1 MFSIMFIKR
10 PILATVCSI
19 VIVIAGIVSIYTL
32 PIAQFPELVPPQVTV
47 SAQYPGATPE
57 VIAQVVAAPLE
68 TQINGVDDMIYM
80 NSVSNG
86 QGNMVLTVT
95 FELGTDPDQATINV
109 NNRVQMA
116 TPSIPA
122 EVRQYG
128 IVVQKS
134 SPNLLLIF
142 SLFSPQGI
150 YDTTY
155 ISNYALLN
163 VVDGLKRIPGVSD
176 VNIFTN
182 QDYAMRIWLKPD
194 KMSQLGITPSDVAA
208 AIQDQNSQYALGRFG
223 DAPTKADIQKTYIM
237 TTTGRLTTEEEFEN
251 IIIKSIPG
259 GETVY
264 LRDIARVQLGAKNYS
279 FSGTQNGTPAVPVG
293 VTLAPGANAI
303 HVCDEVKAQLAEA
316 QKKFPS
322 GLVYDIPYDTTT
334 FVRVSIEEV
343 IITLIEAL
351 VLVFLVVLLFLQ
363 DLRATIIPCLA
374 VPVSI
379 IGTFAGL
386 KAFGFS
392 INTLT
397 LFGVVLAIGLVVDDA
412 IVVIE
417 NVDRHMEEDGLSPFD
432 ATCRAMEEVTA
443 PVIAIVLVLTSVFVP
458 IAFLGGFTGELYK
471 QFAVTIAT
479 SVIISGFVAL
489 SLTPALCAMILKPS
503 DHKPKFILFKWFNS
517 FFDRLTH
524 GFSSS
529 VRVML
534 KHGVVVFVVFLLFLG
549 ATARM
554 AVTLPTSLVP
564 DEDQG
569 IIMESMSLPDGS
581 ALNQTEELA
590 KKVSDITSSMP
601 EVETA
606 LVFAGYNILN
616 SSNQSNY
623 GAGFIRLKDWD
634 QRKGAG
640 EDSFSVANKVMGK
653 AWSIPEGQVFAF
665 NPPAI
670 IGMSTTGGVE
680 GYLQSRETT
689 DADEIE
695 AIVQKFIEEADKRP
709 EIASVTT
716 TFSTKVPQYYVYID
730 RVKAKSLG
738 VSLADVFGAMGSIY
752 SNYYVNDFDKM
763 GRTFQVL
770 ISSES
775 NYRDRPDG
783 IKYTYIRSQN
793 GDMIPLESLV
803 ELRPTTGPD
812 TMERFNVF
820 PAAKLTGQPAAGYT
834 SGQVIKALEET
845 AATLPDG
852 YTLAW
857 TGTAYQEKQTGS
869 ATMIAFVL
877 GIIMV
882 FLILAAQYERW
893 SLPFAVVLSVPF
905 ALFGAFA
912 ATMLRGLSD
921 DLYFQVAL
929 VTLIGL
935 SAKNAILIVEFA
947 LEEHQKGVPLMQAAV
962 NASHLRFRPIIMTSL
977 AFILGVLPLAI
988 STGAGAASRHS
999 IGTSIIGG
1007 MVASTVIGIF
1017 FVPCFFM
1024 MVMRLSSHK
1033 KDSAAEDAVSTA
1045 EGEAK

>member
-1 MFSIMFIKR
+1 MFSLIFIRR

-19 VIVIAGIVSIYTL
+19 VILLAGAVSIYTL

-57 VIAQVVAAPLE
+57 VIAQVVASPLE

-128 IVVQKS
+128 IVVSKS

-142 SLFSPQGI
+142 TLLSPDGT
-150 YDTTY
+150 YDTVY
-155 ISNYALLN
+155 MNNYALLN
-163 VVDGLKRIPGVSD
+163 VVDSLKRIPGVSD
-176 VNIFTN
+176 VKIYTN

-194 KMSQLGITPSDVAA
+194 KMSRLGITPSDVAA
-208 AIQDQNSQYALGRFG
+208 AVQDQNSQYALGRFG
-223 DAPTKADIQKTYIM
+223 DAPTDADLQKTYIM
-237 TTTGRLTTEEEFEN
+237 TTKGRLTTEKEFEE
-251 IIIKSIPG
+251 IIISTTAA
-259 GETVY
+259 GETIY
-264 LRDIARVQLGAKNYS
+264 LRDIARVELGAKSYS
-279 FSGTQNGTPAVPVG
+279 FTGTQNDIPTVPVG
-293 VTLAPGANAI
+293 ITLAPGANAI
-303 HVCDEVKAQLAEA
+303 QVCDEVKAQLAEA
-316 QKKFPS
+316 QKKFPR
-322 GLVYDIPYDTTT
+322 GITYDIPYDTTT

-343 IITLIEAL
+343 IITLLEAL
-351 VLVFLVVLLFLQ
+351 VLVFLVVFLFLQ
-363 DLRATIIPCLA
+363 DFRATIIPCLA

-397 LFGVVLAIGLVVDDA
+397 LFAMVLAIGLVVDDA

-417 NVDRHMEEDGLSPFD
+417 NVDRHMENGLSPYD
-432 ATCRAMEEVTA
+432 ATCKAMEEVTA
-443 PVIAIVLVLTSVFVP
+443 PVIAIVLVLTSVFIP
-458 IAFLGGFTGELYK
+458 IAFLGGLTGQLYK
-471 QFAVTIAT
+471 QFAITLST
-479 SVIISGFVAL
+479 SVVISGFVAL
-489 SLTPALCAMILKPS
+489 SLTPALCAKILKPS
-503 DHKPKFILFKWFNS
+503 NHKPKFVFFRWFNS
-517 FFDRLTH
+517 FFDRLTS

-529 VRVML
+529 VKVML
-534 KHGVVVFVVFLLFLG
+534 RHSVIVLMVFLLFVL
-549 ATARM
+549 ATAKM
-554 AVTLPTSLVP
+554 ALQLPSSLVP

-569 IIMESMSLPDGS
+569 IIMASMFLPDGS
-581 ALNQTEELA
+581 SMNQTKELTT
-590 KKVSDITSSMP
+590 KVSGIAQTLP

-606 LVFAGYNILN
+606 LIFTGYNIMN

-623 GAGFIRLKDWD
+623 GAGFLKLKDWKL
-634 QRKGAG
+634 REKAG
-640 EDSFSVANKVMGK
+640 EDSFSVARKVMGK
-653 AWSIPEGQVFAF
+653 SWSIPAGQVYAF

-680 GYLQSRETT
+680 GYIQSRLTT
-689 DADEIE
+689 DVLEIDRVLHE
-695 AIVQKFIEEADKRP
+695 FIEEADKRP
-709 EIASVTT
+709 EISSVTT
-716 TFSTKVPQYYVYID
+716 TFSTAVPQFYVYID
-730 RVKAKSLG
+730 RVKVKSLG
-738 VSLADVFGAMGSIY
+738 VNLSDVFGAMGSIY

-775 NYRDRPDG
+775 DYRDRPDG
-783 IKYTYIRSQN
+783 IKYTYIRSEN
-793 GDMIPLESLV
+793 GDMIPLESLI
-803 ELRPTTGPD
+803 ELRPITGPE

-820 PAAKLTGQPAAGYT
+820 PSAKITGQPASGYT
-834 SGQVIKALEET
+834 TGQVISALEEV
-845 AATLPDG
+845 ASKLSEG
-852 YTLAW
+852 FTLAW
-857 TGTAYQEKQTGS
+857 TGTAYQEKQTGA

-877 GIIMV
+877 GIVMV
-882 FLILAAQYERW
+882 FLILAAQYEKW

-905 ALFGAFA
+905 AIFGAFLA
-912 ATMLRGLSD
+912 NTLRGLSN

-929 VTLIGL
+929 VTLVGL

-947 LEEHQKGVPLMQAAV
+947 LEEYQRGLSLTQAAV
-962 NASHLRFRPIIMTSL
+962 NASHLRFRPIIMTSI
-977 AFILGVLPLAI
+977 AFILGVLPMAI

-999 IGTSIIGG
+999 IGTGIIGG
-1007 MVASTVIGIF
+1007 MTSSTVIGIF

-1024 MVMRLSSHK
+1024 MVMKLSSK
-1033 KDSAAEDAVSTA
+1033 KKKTAAENGST